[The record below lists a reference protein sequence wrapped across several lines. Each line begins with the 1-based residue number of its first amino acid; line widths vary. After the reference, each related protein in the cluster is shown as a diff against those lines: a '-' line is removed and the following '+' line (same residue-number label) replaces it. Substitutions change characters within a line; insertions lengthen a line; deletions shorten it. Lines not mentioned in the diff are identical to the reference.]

1 MKLVMFEFPRCHTRT
16 SGIDF
21 LAIRLQGPL
30 EGAWDPAMT
39 SPRQPAFSS
48 SFTSATQ
55 RFALLLLCASVAG
68 NASVICPS
76 VCICAS
82 DIITCTNKNLTT
94 MPRTLYKVATSL
106 DVSYNSISL
115 LGPNWAPTMLDRL
128 KTLILNHNS
137 IGLLS
142 RGAFWSTPQLRYLD
156 LSSNKLRSLDNS
168 SFQGLHSLE
177 VLLLYNNQVG
187 QVSGGAFE
195 GLYKLRKL
203 YLSQNLISRF
213 PLQLYKGRS
222 RLPHLQLVD
231 LSFNKLTSVPV
242 LQLTALPVK
251 QQGGLYLHANPFT
264 CDCSFYTMVTYW
276 YRRQFRSAVDFKEDY
291 RCYFQLDSKRSVSV
305 LLIHGDLLN
314 CSNSA
319 VNGSF
324 HASGMVYE
332 AYLGERVVINCDSK
346 ILDQNT
352 NVLWVTPENET
363 LQSGVER
370 QGPRVL
376 LNGSLEIQEAQA
388 GDGGV
393 YTCVAINSR
402 RMLNETVEVTLKVHN
417 FTQSKHRSHT
427 FNTAFTTLS
436 ACLASIILVL
446 VYLYLT
452 PCRCWCKSKHRHRRK
467 PADNSAHSS
476 ILSTTPSHEAGADR
490 KAGTCKRVVFL
501 EPIKEPLKGQNGKT
515 KLLPSRHAVAEK
527 ILRAN
532 RGKAKDDSIGS
543 VSLTT
548 SSSLHPTTVD
558 AFQPEIHCCPLD
570 TLR

>member
-1 MKLVMFEFPRCHTRT
+1 MKLVMFVFPRWHTRT

-21 LAIRLQGPL
+21 LGIRLHGPL
-30 EGAWDPAMT
+30 KGAWYSAMT
-39 SPRQPAFSS
+39 CSRQPALSS
-48 SFTSATQ
+48 GFGGFTSATQ

-94 MPRTLYKVATSL
+94 VPRTLYKVATSL

-115 LGPNWAPTMLDRL
+115 LGSNWAPTMLDRL

-142 RGAFWSTPQLRYLD
+142 KRAFWSTPQLRYLD
-156 LSSNKLRSLDNS
+156 LSSNKLKRLGNS

-177 VLLLYNNQVG
+177 VLLLYNNQVA
-187 QVSGGAFE
+187 QVSVGAFE
-195 GLYKLRKL
+195 GLHKLHKL

-213 PLQLYKGRS
+213 PLELYKGLS
-222 RLPHLQLVD
+222 RLPHLELVD

-251 QQGGLYLHANPFT
+251 QQSGLYLHANPFT

-276 YRRQFRSAVDFKEDY
+276 YKRQFRSAVDFKEDY
-291 RCYFQLDSKRSVSV
+291 RCYFQLGAKRSVSV
-305 LLIHGDLLN
+305 LLIHDDLLN

-324 HASGMVYE
+324 HALGMLYE
-332 AYLGERVVINCDSK
+332 AHLGERVVINCDSK
-346 ILDQNT
+346 ILDENT

-363 LQSGVER
+363 LQSGVQR
-370 QGPRVL
+370 QGPHVL
-376 LNGSLEIQEAQA
+376 LNGSLEIQEAQVEDA
-388 GDGGV
+388 GV

-452 PCRCWCKSKHRHRRK
+452 PCRCWCKSKHRHRK
-467 PADNSAHSS
+467 PKENSAHSS
-476 ILSTTPSHEAGADR
+476 ILSATPSHDAGADR
-490 KAGTCKRVVFL
+490 KASTCKRVVFL
-501 EPIKEPLKGQNGKT
+501 EPIKEPLKGQNGKM
-515 KLLPSRHAVAEK
+515 KLLPTSHAVAEK
-527 ILRAN
+527 ILKAN
-532 RGKAKDDSIGS
+532 RGKADADSISS
-543 VSLTT
+543 VFSDHLTV
-548 SSSLHPTTVD
+548 S
-558 AFQPEIHCCPLD
+558 
-570 TLR
+570 